1 MLEKMHLE
9 IDGTYIYPQNSKLQL
24 NINNKLI
31 KIPEDIYCFIST
43 TVNFFDLNVK
53 QTNMENIDV
62 IYMSLVKLNNSYTD
76 KNTTH
81 NYLQLYETLLKPI
94 KNTADNILEVG
105 IGDLKSK
112 MVVVYYYGQNI
123 LLKQLYTELIYYH

>member
-1 MLEKMHLE
+1 MYLKINYIYKCWKKMHLN

-62 IYMSLVKLNNSYTD
+62 IYMSLVKLNN
-76 KNTTH
+76 
-81 NYLQLYETLLKPI
+81 
-94 KNTADNILEVG
+94 G
-105 IGDLKSK
+105 
-112 MVVVYYYGQNI
+112 
-123 LLKQLYTELIYYH
+123 